1 MYQYWQTAVDVYLL
15 DLSQPDTP
23 GSHSKHKGWS
33 RRGVGWQETL
43 AELLAVSVLLLVPF
57 LGQSRR
63 QTCLA
68 IVALSGGLA
77 DHRSSGCTTRLYLP
91 SSSGF

>member
-43 AELLAVSVLLLVPF
+43 KRHTNITSTNNLFNGINAVFTYVK
-57 LGQSRR
+57 
-63 QTCLA
+63 
-68 IVALSGGLA
+68 
-77 DHRSSGCTTRLYLP
+77 
-91 SSSGF
+91 